1 MKNLGPID
9 RILRALLGLGI
20 LGLYGALDAPA
31 KYFTLLG
38 LIPFATALTGH
49 CPVYR
54 AMNIQTLK
62 KETGHAR
69 DRPS

>member
-9 RILRALLGLGI
+9 RIIRALLGLGI

-38 LIPFATALTGH
+38 LIPFATALTGR

-54 AMNIQTLK
+54 AMNFQTVK
-62 KETGHAR
+62 KEVGQPR
-69 DRPS
+69 GRPS